1 MQLCDWRR
9 HKRDV
14 VHVAILQYYGIG
26 EVERLGLVTVNERAE
41 LVGSRRHV
49 SHSEVALAVGVSEA
63 IGPAIGRRRTR
74 WITDRRR
81 GSVGYWCAAV
91 VNPHGLQR
99 ISIDINHSPAH

>member
-49 SHSEVALAVGVSEA
+49 SHSEVALAVGN
-63 IGPAIGRRRTR
+63 PAADPNLPYRHDVQHPGSSA
-74 WITDRRR
+74 R
-81 GSVGYWCAAV
+81 GGAGSPVDAV
-91 VNPHGLQR
+91 LLFR
-99 ISIDINHSPAH
+99 DFLSP